1 MVFQARFQT
10 GGRTDI
16 VLPMSFAPKV
26 VNLSGLKVILVKDDR
41 ESVVVQT
48 LVGTGSR
55 EETDATAGSAHFLEH
70 FVFKGTKK
78 FPGMFDISDAIDEV
92 GGGRNAFTSNHVVG
106 FWAKTAKH
114 KLDLAVKVVG
124 QLVTEPL
131 LPAKHFDKERGTILE
146 ELRMYEDLPDSK
158 AFEES
163 WKSLF
168 GKTNLGRP
176 IIGTE
181 KSLQE
186 MKLDYLHDY
195 MNKWFLPENMLVGVV
210 GNWGGDRELL
220 SLIEREFAGIIG
232 KKKGVPSKDTFE
244 WKVQTKSKTTLISR
258 KTEQAN
264 LSIGLPGLPIG
275 HPGRWAMY
283 LANIIL
289 GGGGLSRLFKEV
301 REKRGWAYSI
311 GSGTESFAD
320 AGAVLVGGGLPKN
333 KLADAVGLIGE
344 IMWGIGG
351 KGKYGITAKD
361 LAIAKECYKGRVS
374 LAYDDPKKVMDFAL
388 NEMMFEGKIYTPE
401 EIKANADKVTLEEIR
416 DYCQVIFRPEK
427 LALAVV
433 GDYDK
438 LPFEI

>member
-1 MVFQARFQT
+1 
-10 GGRTDI
+10 
-16 VLPMSFAPKV
+16 MSFAPKV

-55 EETDATAGSAHFLEH
+55 EETDITAGCAHFLEH

-78 FPGMFDISDAIDEV
+78 FPGMFDISDAVDEV
-92 GGGRNAFTSNHVVG
+92 GGARNAFTSNHVVG

-114 KLDLAVKVVG
+114 KLDLAVRVVG
-124 QLVTEPL
+124 QLVSEPL

-163 WKSLF
+163 WKLLF

-181 KSLQE
+181 KSLKE

-195 MNKWFLPENMLVGVV
+195 LNKWFVPENMLVGVV
-210 GNWGGDRELL
+210 GNWGSDRELL

-232 KKKGVPSKDTFE
+232 RKKGAPSKDAFA
-244 WKVQTKSKTTLISR
+244 WKVQAKPKMTLVSR

-275 HPGRWAMY
+275 HPSRWAMY

-289 GGGGLSRLFKEV
+289 GGGGISRLFKEV

-311 GSGTESFAD
+311 GSGTESFSD
-320 AGAVLVGGGLPKN
+320 AGAILVGGGLPKD
-333 KLADAVGLIGE
+333 KLADAVGLITE

-351 KGKYGITAKD
+351 TGKYGITSKD
-361 LAIAKECYKGRVS
+361 LAVAKECYKGRIS
-374 LAYDDPKKVMDFAL
+374 LAYDNPEKVMGFAL

-401 EIKANADKVTLEEIR
+401 EIKAKADRVTLEEIR
-416 DYCQVIFRPEK
+416 DYCQMIFKPENVS
-427 LALAVV
+427 LAVV
-433 GDYDK
+433 GNYEK
-438 LPFEI
+438 LPFEVK